1 MCQADALRELQRC
14 ARTQFDEA
22 VVKAFSQVISEAPA

>member
-1 MCQADALRELQRC
+1 LQRC